1 MANFSL
7 LKCLFQEI
15 TFNAERMRLV
25 FIAFLLVTA
34 FSLAAQVENERVR
47 TREVNYTQYDQ
58 LTATLPYAGD
68 KIKAAKNLLTV
79 SDKLFTEID
88 EEYFTTRKM
97 VAVYFEQGG
106 EIFRAYE
113 LIQQA
118 ILAYDKN
125 YPFYTRGYA
134 TLNDESILYAYLDL
148 SRLHRSQNLFEKNV
162 KYLESKTSVLETS
175 STYIR
180 QMFYSELGQSLI
192 GTEQY
197 AEAVKA
203 GLQLKDLTESGAL
216 KMNLQSADELFKIND
231 DYPQETKDQLL
242 KAKAEYVKTMA
253 ASQESLL
260 SSQRMSYNQIL
271 SQAYF
276 NQYLFEEAIPYAR
289 ALVDELS
296 KMMTYSEAAMQTAQ
310 QQLKDSPYLADSIK
324 QQVKEG
330 AEYMKQVSKIGGSAT
345 QLVIAAFKANQK
357 ALAVQYAQGAFEK
370 AMLLQLNHDFI
381 NAEKQYQLTFSML
394 QKLSATSKLYN
405 SVGEIYRKGF
415 LPFYLNLQVQA
426 TRLPE
431 AYKESKDLIEA
442 EEKLLK
448 ASFQFYSEN
457 EKKEFFKSY
466 TQKLNRF
473 YSLLMLM
480 TEKGDD
486 RTGEILDKI
495 LQTKGVILDA
505 TREQEK
511 QLRKLNDRVALAQV
525 AEIKRLRDK
534 LASYYQFSLKNPT
547 PALAD
552 SINSTSIR
560 ISDLERTVN
569 KKLGTTNLLTSVS
582 WQQIQAKLKKE
593 EVYFEILRLQRDYFE
608 FDKPAVQYWGF
619 VIKPGVGK
627 PAMFLISEG
636 DAFDG
641 RGLKNYQNRM
651 RGLLEDKESYPLYW
665 AKLSKQAGE
674 AKTVYL
680 SGDGVYHILNPLTLQ
695 NPATGKYV
703 LDEVILRSVST
714 GRDLLLN
721 SEPTLAP
728 GTLVLVGNPIFDMN
742 RKEGS
747 NVYQH
752 NEVAPIESEEIT
764 RSGIAR
770 LPGTQKEIDLIEEL
784 AASRQLKTQVLSE
797 GNATESKVKSLQNPG
812 ILHLA
817 THGEFDQRTRV
828 DSYLKSKLILA
839 GAADGEPFSMEDY
852 TRYED
857 GFLTAYEV
865 TQLGLAHTQLVVLS
879 ACETGLGEIQ
889 NGEGV
894 WGLQRAFQL
903 AGAQSIM
910 GSLWKIS
917 DEATVTFMET
927 FYQTYFAR
935 NDIQAAYREAMQV
948 TRKAYPHPYFWGAF
962 TLRGMN

>member
-1 MANFSL
+1 
-7 LKCLFQEI
+7 
-15 TFNAERMRLV
+15 MRLV
-25 FIAFLLVTA
+25 FIAFLFVLRFPLTA
-34 FSLAAQVENERVR
+34 QDGREKTR
-47 TREVNYTQYDQ
+47 TREVDYTQYDQ
-58 LTATLPYAGD
+58 LMATLPYAGD
-68 KIKAAKNLLTV
+68 KIKAAKNLVSV
-79 SDKLFTEID
+79 SDKLFSDVD
-88 EEYFTTRKM
+88 EEYFTTRKL
-97 VAVYFEQGG
+97 VAIYFEQGG
-106 EIFRAYE
+106 ELFKAYE
-113 LIQQA
+113 LLQQA
-118 ILAYDKN
+118 IQAYEKN
-125 YPFYTRGYA
+125 YPFYNRGYA
-134 TLNDESILYAYLDL
+134 TVNEESILYAYLDL

-162 KYLESKTSVLETS
+162 KYLESKASVLETS
-175 STYIR
+175 SAYYIR

-197 AEAVKA
+197 AEAVTA
-203 GLQLKDLTESGAL
+203 GLQLKELTESGAL

-242 KAKAEYVKTMA
+242 KAKADYIKSMA
-253 ASQESLL
+253 ASQEAVL
-260 SSQRMSYNQIL
+260 STQRINYNTIL

-276 NQYLFEEAIPYAR
+276 NQYLFEEAIPSAR
-289 ALVDELS
+289 ALVDELN
-296 KMMTYSEAAMQTAQ
+296 KMMAYSEAAMQTAQ
-310 QQLKDSPYLADSIK
+310 QQMKDSPYLADSIK
-324 QQVKEG
+324 QQVSQG
-330 AEYMKQVSKIGGSAT
+330 AAYMKQISQVGGSAT
-345 QLVIAAFKANQK
+345 QLIIAASKTNQK
-357 ALAVQYAQGAFEK
+357 PLAFQYAKGAFEK
-370 AMLLQLNHDFI
+370 AVLLQLNHDFV
-381 NAEKQYQLTFSML
+381 NAEKQYQSAFSIL
-394 QKLSATSKLYN
+394 QKLSTTSKLYS

-426 TRLPE
+426 NHLAE
-431 AYKESKDLIEA
+431 AYKESKNIIEG
-442 EEKLLK
+442 EEKLVK

-466 TQKLNRF
+466 TQKLNRY
-473 YSLLMLM
+473 YSLLLLM
-480 TEKGDD
+480 TQKGDD
-486 RTGEILDKI
+486 HTGEILDKI

-534 LASYYQFSLKNPT
+534 LASYYQLSLKNPT
-547 PALAD
+547 DALAD

-560 ISDLERTVN
+560 INDLERTVN
-569 KKLGTTNLLTSVS
+569 KKLGTTNLLKSVS
-582 WQQIQAKLKKE
+582 WQQVQAKLKKD
-593 EVYFEILRLQRDYFE
+593 EVYLEILRLQRDNFE
-608 FDKPAVQYWGF
+608 FDKPLVQYWGF
-619 VIKPGVGK
+619 VIKPGETK
-627 PAMFLISEG
+627 PSMFLISESE
-636 DAFDG
+636 AFDG
-641 RGLKNYQNRM
+641 RGLKNYQNRI

-665 AKLSKQAGE
+665 AKISKQAGG
-674 AKTVYL
+674 AKTIFL
-680 SGDGVYHILNPLTLQ
+680 SGDGVYHIINPLTLQ

-703 LDEVILRSVST
+703 LDEVLLRSVST
-714 GRDLLLN
+714 GRDLLIEE
-721 SEPTLAP
+721 EPVQTSN
-728 GTLVLVGNPIFDMN
+728 TLVLVGNPIFDMN

-747 NVYQH
+747 NVYRG
-752 NEVAPIESEEIT
+752 NEVAPIESDEIT

-784 AASRQLKTQVLSE
+784 AVSRQLKTVMLTE
-797 GNATESKVKSLQNPG
+797 GEATESKVKSLQSPG

-839 GAADGEPFSMEDY
+839 GAADSEPFSIDDY
-852 TRYED
+852 ARYED

-865 TQLGLAHTQLVVLS
+865 TQLELTNTHLVVLS

-927 FYQTYFAR
+927 FYKTYFVQ

-948 TRKAYPHPYFWGAF
+948 TRKAYAHPYFWGAF